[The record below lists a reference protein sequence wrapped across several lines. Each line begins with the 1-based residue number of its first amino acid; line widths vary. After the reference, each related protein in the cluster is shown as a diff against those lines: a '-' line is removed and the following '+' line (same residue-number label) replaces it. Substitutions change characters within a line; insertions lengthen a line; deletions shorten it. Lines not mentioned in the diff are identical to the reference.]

1 MRYAVSVLEKG
12 WGSVEVEAGS
22 RDEAIEKASEAYYA
36 GNIFWADS
44 ECEFNISLEA
54 TVND

>member
-1 MRYAVSVLEKG
+1 MKYAVSVMETS

-22 RDEAIEKASEAYYA
+22 QAEAIEKATEAYHV
-36 GNIFWADS
+36 GNVFWADS